1 MGTFWITSLLFWT
14 LVGRAEDLDRTRV
27 ITEGQT
33 AYTGERLAV
42 GTTVRAFV
50 VRYPGRAEWSVSPSR
65 YAVQFDTGT
74 FKFRNAEAHPVQ
86 DNGAWFELVFRV
98 HGVSETAV
106 ETPKGSNNWGWH
118 LTYECELLSAVQ
130 AD

>member
-1 MGTFWITSLLFWT
+1 MGTFWITSLLFWS

-27 ITEGQT
+27 APEGQT
-33 AYTGERLAV
+33 VYTGERLAV
-42 GTTVRAFV
+42 GSTVRAFV
-50 VRYPGRAEWSVSPSR
+50 VRYPGRDEWSVSPSR
-65 YAVQFDTGT
+65 YSVQFDTGT
-74 FKFRNAEAHPVQ
+74 FKFRNATAHPVQ

-118 LTYECELLSAVQ
+118 LTYECELPSAVQ
-130 AD
+130 SE